1 MATISKTFTENYSST
16 AIAATWEINVLTDNP
31 YARDEYFSVSPIR
44 LINARYQSS
53 LKDKAMADIIVE
65 LGINGNTIG
74 SYRARKASASSSGGL
89 TIYSPTDWRSGR
101 TYTLDK
107 VTDSFAGATA
117 EYFNS
122 NNPTTRSIPIT
133 GSVVGATL
141 RSYYSSTQS
150 STDNAYNFPTPTS
163 LGTVANLIL
172 NAPPTFD
179 VATTSTSPYY
189 RAGSYYTVSVSNAT
203 AQYGGTI
210 TSSKLTIGDNFV
222 NGSGDGTMTIVP
234 MVAGTF
240 TPTITVTD
248 SRGQT
253 TTKSLDPITVLPN
266 TIEITD
272 LDTYRVSSGD
282 TTGTW
287 IPSDEGTYSIIE
299 MEVTYTAGNPTT
311 SLAEP
316 TVMVNGVSTS
326 LVTWYESYDSSTG
339 VLSNPITWTS
349 YAPASPV
356 RIYGFYNSEI
366 SQNDSYTFQVQQ
378 NKYWNTYITYSE
390 AITSTIGIA
399 FFLLAG
405 RAGGKGLGIG
415 MKPLDDNLYINM
427 DTYLKGVS
435 GAIGYI
441 FDLIYP
447 VGSIYTSVNS
457 TDPELLF
464 GGEWERIT
472 GKFLLAATDGGA
484 SGGNSRADIVA
495 GGTGGEAAHLL
506 KAAESGQKAGSTENG
521 NATHSHNPNTTSE
534 YFVTC
539 ATAESNNTR
548 VAYNSSGNR
557 LVDGMTNTSTSVFHH
572 RKATDSQNAS
582 HAHSITGSDATTE
595 HNNMPPYLAVYVWK
609 RIA

>member
-1 MATISKTFTENYSST
+1 MATITKTFTENYSST
-16 AIAATWEINVLTDNP
+16 ATKSTWTIKFYGQSSVT
-31 YARDEYFSVSPIR
+31 ASDEYFNVKPISKISA
-44 LINARYQSS
+44 LYGAN
-53 LKDKAMADIIVE
+53 KNKAKADVMVE
-65 LGINGNTIG
+65 LSLNGNTIG
-74 SYRARKASASSSGGL
+74 VYRARLAAATTVGGITTYEPTNWQPATSYILNEVSAQF
-89 TIYSPTDWRSGR
+89 
-101 TYTLDK
+101 
-107 VTDSFAGATA
+107 VGATA

-122 NNPTTRSIPIT
+122 DNPGTKSLDIT
-133 GSVVGATL
+133 GTVTGVEL
-141 RSYYSSTQS
+141 RSYLASNQAGTNNLYRFS
-150 STDNAYNFPTPTS
+150 TPTS
-163 LGTVANLIL
+163 LGTVSQLTL

-189 RAGSYYTVSVSNAT
+189 QKGSRYSVTVSNAT

-210 TSSKLTIGDNFV
+210 VSSKLTIGDNFV

-234 MVAGTF
+234 MVAGTY
-240 TPTITVTD
+240 TPTVTVTD

-266 TIEITD
+266 TVEITD
-272 LDTYRVSSGD
+272 LDSYRVSSGD

-299 MEVTYTAGNPTT
+299 MEVSFIEDATT
-311 SLAEP
+311 RLAEP

-356 RIYGFYNSEI
+356 RIYGFYDSEI

-415 MKPLDDNLYINM
+415 MKPPDDNLYINM

-457 TDPELLF
+457 TDPSLLF
-464 GGEWERIT
+464 GGEWEQIEDT
-472 GKFLLAATDGGA
+472 FLLAAGSTYSAGA
-484 SGGNSRADIVA
+484 
-495 GGTGGEAAHLL
+495 TGGEATHLL
-506 KAAESGQKAGSTENG
+506 TSAESGQKAGSTANA
-521 NATHSHNPNTTSE
+521 NATHSHNPSTTSE

-539 ATAESNNTR
+539 ATSESNNTR
-548 VAYNSSGNR
+548 VAYSSSGNR

-572 RKATDSQNAS
+572 RKASDSQNAS
-582 HAHSITGSDATTE
+582 HAHSITGSNATTA